1 MSIQQIIR
9 HHVSDQGKGRSF
21 EPGKDADP
29 FTKLATI
36 SGLLLCIFY
45 LLGMVLAI
53 STPVLA
59 EAWQVEKAFKEVKL
73 QGYTRSIKTAV
84 LSAEV
89 TGKLLHLNYD
99 VGDVIGKKKLAQI
112 DPTFV
117 NFQIKATRVALA
129 RIKIQSKKI
138 VSRIKYLTREFQRK
152 ETLFSKGRTTEVIRD
167 AASQELDQAQLELE
181 TIKQEKLSLEVTLA
195 QLGETKARHGVWGPE
210 QWMVTEKKVEEGEV
224 IQAGMPLAV
233 VQDFRQLV
241 VPLAVSNDELG
252 GILEKGETFTGM
264 LENRSVMVGVDHI
277 NPAFDEKTRKIKIQL
292 IIPDA
297 GMPHRGGLRL
307 VMPVL
312 SRIQGLK
319 IPVVAVVNRYANP
332 RVFVKGKK
340 ESMGITILD
349 TQGAFLIIAETPGV
363 EPGIVLVDPGEKTP

>member
-1 MSIQQIIR
+1 MNIQQIIR
-9 HHVSDQGKGRSF
+9 
-21 EPGKDADP
+21 
-29 FTKLATI
+29 I
-36 SGLLLCIFY
+36 C
-45 LLGMVLAI
+45 LLGILVTIPSLA
-53 STPVLA
+53 LA
-59 EAWQVEKAFKEVKL
+59 ETWQVEKAFKEVNL

-117 NFQIKATRVALA
+117 DFEIKATRVALA

-138 VSRIKYLTREFQRK
+138 ASRIKYLTREFQRK

-181 TIKQEKLSLEVTLA
+181 TIKQDGLSLEVTLA
-195 QLGETKARHGVWGPE
+195 QLGETKARHGIWGPA
-210 QWMVTEKKVEEGEV
+210 QWVVTEKKVEEGQV

-241 VPLAVSNDELG
+241 VPLAVSHDELE
-252 GILEKGETFTGM
+252 GILEKGKTFTAM
-264 LENRSVMVGVDHI
+264 LEGHLVLLGVDYI
-277 NPAFDEKTRKIKIQL
+277 NPEFDEQTRKIKIQL

-297 GMPHRGGLRL
+297 GMHHRGGLRL
-307 VMPVL
+307 VMPVR
-312 SRIQGLK
+312 SHTQGVK

-332 RVFVKGKK
+332 RVFVKEKK
-340 ESMGITILD
+340 EFVGITILD
-349 TQGAFLIIAETPGV
+349 TQKESLIIAETPGL
-363 EPGIVLVDPGEKTP
+363 EPGTILTRPVENMP

>member
-1 MSIQQIIR
+1 MKIQQIIR
-9 HHVSDQGKGRSF
+9 ICILGILVTITS
-21 EPGKDADP
+21 PA
-29 FTKLATI
+29 LANT
-36 SGLLLCIFY
+36 
-45 LLGMVLAI
+45 
-53 STPVLA
+53 
-59 EAWQVEKAFKEVKL
+59 WQVEKAFKEVKL
-73 QGYTRSIKTAV
+73 QGYTRSVKTAV

-117 NFQIKATRVALA
+117 NFQIQATCVALA
-129 RIKIQSKKI
+129 RIKIQAKKI

-181 TIKQEKLSLEVTLA
+181 TIKQEKRSLEVTLA
-195 QLGETKARHGVWGPE
+195 KLGETKARHGVWGPE
-210 QWMVTEKKVEEGEV
+210 QWVVTEKKVEEGQV

-252 GILEKGETFTGM
+252 GILEKGETFTAM
-264 LENRSVMVGVDHI
+264 LENHPVLLGVDYI
-277 NPAFDEKTRKIKIQL
+277 NPEFDEKTRKIRIQL

-297 GMPHRGGLRL
+297 GMSHRGGLRL
-307 VMPVL
+307 VIPVL
-312 SRIQGLK
+312 FRTQGVK
-319 IPVVAVVNRYANP
+319 IPVAAVVNRYANP

-340 ESMGITILD
+340 KFMGITILD
-349 TQGAFLIIAETPGV
+349 TQPDYLIITQTPGM
-363 EPGIVLVDPGEKTP
+363 EPGTMLTLPMEKTP